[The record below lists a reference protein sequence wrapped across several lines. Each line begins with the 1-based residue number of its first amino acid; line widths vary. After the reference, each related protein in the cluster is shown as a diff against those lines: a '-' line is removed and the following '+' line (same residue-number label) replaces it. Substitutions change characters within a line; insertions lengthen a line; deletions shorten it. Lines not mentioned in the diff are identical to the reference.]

1 MDEINC
7 VAQNVMTLKT
17 WIFNPPPLH
26 QPTLINMSNDIDEVD
41 NVEKADNSTTLKEFY
56 NQCDFFV

>member
-7 VAQNVMTLKT
+7 AAQNVMTLKT
-17 WIFNPPPLH
+17 WFFNPPLH

-41 NVEKADNSTTLKEFY
+41 NVEKVENNTTLNEFY

>member
-7 VAQNVMTLKT
+7 TAQNVLTFKT
-17 WIFNPPPLH
+17 WISNPPLH
-26 QPTLINMSNDIDEVD
+26 QPILINMSNDIDEVD
-41 NVEKADNSTTLKEFY
+41 NVEKVDNSTTLKEFY